1 MSTMPTTAPD
11 TSSNERHGFTAEE
24 RAAMKERAR
33 ETRRTTK
40 GVSAAQKAAEAERAV
55 IVKIADMDGN
65 DRAIAEAVHDIVTTA
80 APQLAP
86 KLWYGMPAYALD
98 GTLVCFFQPAAKFK
112 ARYAT
117 LGFSDHARLDDGAL
131 WPASYAVT
139 EIDDGVRAQI
149 AALVRRAIA

>member
-1 MSTMPTTAPD
+1 MSTSPTTTD
-11 TSSNERHGFTAEE
+11 TSASAQHGFTAEE

-33 ETRRTTK
+33 ETRATAK
-40 GVSAAQKAAEAERAV
+40 GRSAAQKAADAEQEVLA
-55 IVKIADMDGN
+55 KIGEMQGR
-65 DRAIAEAVHDIVTTA
+65 DRVIAEAVHAIVTTT
-80 APQLAP
+80 APELAP

-131 WPASYAVT
+131 WPASYAVADVT
-139 EIDDGVRAQI
+139 DDTSAQI